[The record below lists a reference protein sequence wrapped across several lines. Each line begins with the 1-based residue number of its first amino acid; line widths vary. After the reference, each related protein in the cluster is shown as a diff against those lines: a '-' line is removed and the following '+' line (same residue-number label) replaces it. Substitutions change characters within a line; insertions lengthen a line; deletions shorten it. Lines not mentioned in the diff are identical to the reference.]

1 MWLCREEIKLRLT
14 QLHFSSLFPVAIL
27 QISSL
32 FQWIPVNSPGKFPV
46 LNIPGIYGS
55 STLHVLE
62 CGTAQTTQIQFVQ
75 TNRVSSVAH
84 DELCQTP
91 KLIQSAN
98 KCILRN
104 DKSHLLNLK
113 RGIFTGY
120 STLAPPH
127 LRLLLAK
134 QESTSAFEIQKL
146 VFSFRN
152 VRQFSNQGIK
162 MTQGSQLMFFFNL
175 KNH

>member
-1 MWLCREEIKLRLT
+1 M
-14 QLHFSSLFPVAIL
+14 P
-27 QISSL
+27 
-32 FQWIPVNSPGKFPV
+32 
-46 LNIPGIYGS
+46 
-55 STLHVLE
+55 STLVIGHQLCMCLNVARLKPRR
-62 CGTAQTTQIQFVQ
+62 F
-75 TNRVSSVAH
+75 RVSSVAH

-91 KLIQSAN
+91 KRIKSAN

-113 RGIFTGY
+113 RGISTRY
-120 STLAPPH
+120 SPLAFFPQH

-134 QESTSAFEIQKL
+134 QESTPAFEIQKL

-152 VRQFSNQGIK
+152 LRQFSNQGIK
-162 MTQGSQLMFFFNL
+162 ITPGSQLTFFFFNL